1 LQFSEIEVDK
11 IEMLLNDE
19 KLDVKKYVKTNAS
32 EESFKALSGKAPDI
46 IHISTHGFYYQPYM
60 QDFRSDYSNSYFSKR
75 KKDILDFN
83 GLLFS
88 GANNAWKN
96 NQYQE
101 DVEDGVLTAREI
113 SQLNLSST
121 DLVALSACQTGLGE
135 LHDVDGNNGLLRAF
149 KIAGVDKIIIT
160 LWNVSDNATA
170 IFMESFYKN
179 LFKGYGAKSAL
190 DETIKQVKKDMPD
203 SYYWAPFVLIE

>member
-1 LQFSEIEVDK
+1 
-11 IEMLLNDE
+11 M
-19 KLDVKKYVKTNAS
+19 
-32 EESFKALSGKAPDI
+32 
-46 IHISTHGFYYQPYM
+46 
-60 QDFRSDYSNSYFSKR
+60 
-75 KKDILDFN
+75 
-83 GLLFS
+83 
-88 GANNAWKN
+88 
-96 NQYQE
+96 
-101 DVEDGVLTAREI
+101 
-113 SQLNLSST
+113 
-121 DLVALSACQTGLGE
+121 VALSACQTGLGE